1 MKEYMLLGEKFDLRT
16 LEFALSNGL
25 INQKEYQKFLAE
37 LPDFENNVE
46 YIEFEINEFEEDE
59 IEEQEDELVSA

>member
-25 INQKEYQKFLAE
+25 INQKEYQNFLKD
-37 LPDFENNVE
+37 LPNVE
-46 YIEFEINEFEEDE
+46 ANIEYVELESSEEE
-59 IEEQEDELVSA
+59 A